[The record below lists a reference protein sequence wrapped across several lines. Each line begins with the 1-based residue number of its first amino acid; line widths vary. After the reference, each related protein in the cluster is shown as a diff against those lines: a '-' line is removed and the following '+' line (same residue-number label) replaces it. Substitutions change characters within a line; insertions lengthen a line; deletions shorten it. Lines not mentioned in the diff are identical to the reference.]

1 MRFEWDEEKNILNHR
16 KHGVW
21 FEEAQTVFAD
31 DLGRVFVD
39 EENSAN
45 EERFLVIGLSS
56 AARILMVVHC
66 YRKFDSVIRINS
78 ARKATKKEQKIYEER
93 I

>member
-1 MRFEWDEEKNILNHR
+1 MRFEWDEEKNLINHR
-16 KHGVW
+16 KHRVW

-31 DLGRVFVD
+31 SLGRVFLD
-39 EENSAN
+39 EEHSTD
-45 EERFLVIGLSS
+45 EERYLVIGLSS

-66 YRKFDSVIRINS
+66 YRKFDSVIRIIS